1 MKRIMF
7 LTVVALVAF
16 AGVAYGAGKITG
28 SSIKDNTLTGKDV
41 KDKSLTTAD
50 LSDGAKKALKGK
62 TGAAG
67 PQGAPGASGAKG
79 DKGDTGDKGEKGDK
93 GDKGEPGLSGL
104 EADGPYPGVPGLDLG
119 DMTDQGD
126 NSDALWAN
134 DGSRQT
140 SWVQC
145 PPGKVALGGGFDLA
159 ADAGDAAAKA
169 VAVAVSQPTQIKNG
183 AVVYEPIEGD
193 EAGSFRPNG
202 WLIQGFNAG
211 TAPVVVRPWVTCAT
225 VR

>member
-41 KDKSLTTAD
+41 KNKSLTTAD

-79 DKGDTGDKGEKGDK
+79 DKGDK

-126 NSDALWAN
+126 NSDELWAN

-159 ADAGDAAAKA
+159 ADAGDAAKA

-202 WLIQGFNAG
+202 WLVQGFNEG